1 MKILLTGGTGLLG
14 RNIIECLL
22 EGNHEITLLLRNP
35 TKYKKQDKKIT
46 KVKGDVLNM
55 ESILKAIEKCEFV
68 IHAAADTSQHHLS
81 ISDFKVNI
89 QGTKNIV
96 LACKKKNIKKLIHV
110 GSAGFFGYGT
120 KENPGDENTT
130 IKYPSNQSLYL
141 MSKLYAQQEINAYG
155 KSNSVIT
162 IHPTFMIGALD
173 YGPSSGKIILMGMK
187 KIIFCPPGGK
197 NFVHVKDVANACI
210 NAIKLNNYEAN
221 YIIGNENLSYYEF
234 FKLIQKDHNR
244 NSIIIRIPSL
254 VFYLMGLLGNV
265 FRFLG
270 FKTDLSLTNM
280 KILMINNYFKN
291 DKSLKKLK
299 LKYNPIEEAVKDA
312 VNFFKI

>member
-14 RNIIECLL
+14 SIIECLL
-22 EGNHEITLLLRNP
+22 EGNHEVTLLLRDP

-46 KVKGDVLNM
+46 KVKGDVLNL
-55 ESILKAIEKCEFV
+55 ESILRAIDKCEYV
-68 IHAAADTSQHHLS
+68 IHAAADTSQHHLN

-120 KENPGDENTT
+120 KENPGDENAT

-141 MSKLYAQQEINAYG
+141 MSKLHAQQEINAYS
-155 KSNSVIT
+155 KTNSVIT

-187 KIIFCPPGGK
+187 KIVFCPPGGK
-197 NFVHVKDVANACI
+197 NFVHVKDVAEACVRTI
-210 NAIKLNNYEAN
+210 ESNHNGAN

-234 FKLIQKDHNR
+234 FKLIQKEYNR
-244 NSIIIRIPSL
+244 NSIIIRIPSFI
-254 VFYLMGLLGNV
+254 FYVMGLLGNIS
-265 FRFLG
+265 RFLG
-270 FKTDLSLTNM
+270 FKTELSLANM
-280 KILMINNYFKN
+280 KILMINNYFRN
-291 DKSLKKLK
+291 DKSLKELK
-299 LKYNPIEEAVKDA
+299 LKYSPIKNAINDA
-312 VNFFKI
+312 INFFSS

>member
-22 EGNHEITLLLRNP
+22 EGKHEVTLLLRDP
-35 TKYKKQDKKIT
+35 AKYKKQDEKIT

-55 ESILKAIEKCEFV
+55 ESILRAIDKCEYV
-68 IHAAADTSQHHLS
+68 IHAAADTSQHHLN

-120 KENPGDENTT
+120 NENPGDENDT

-141 MSKLYAQQEINAYG
+141 MSKLHAQQEINAYA
-155 KSNSVIT
+155 KTNSVIT

-187 KIIFCPPGGK
+187 KIVFCPPGGK

-210 NAIKLNNYEAN
+210 SAIDSNHLGAN

-234 FKLIQKDHNR
+234 FKLIQKEYNR
-244 NSIIIRIPSL
+244 NSIIIRVPSL
-254 VFYLMGLLGNV
+254 IFYIMGLLGNV
-265 FRFLG
+265 FRFIG
-270 FKTDLSLTNM
+270 FKTELSLANM

-291 DKSLKKLK
+291 DKSLKELK
-299 LKYNPIEEAVKDA
+299 LKFSPIEEAVKDA
-312 VNFFKI
+312 INFFKM

>member
-14 RNIIECLL
+14 RNIIEGLL
-22 EGNHEITLLLRNP
+22 EGNHEVTLLLRDP
-35 TKYKKQDKKIT
+35 AKYKKQDEKIT

-55 ESILKAIEKCEFV
+55 ESILRAIDKCEYV
-68 IHAAADTSQHHLS
+68 IHAAADTSQHHLN

-120 KENPGDENTT
+120 KENPGDENAI

-141 MSKLYAQQEINAYG
+141 MSKLHAQQEINAYA
-155 KSNSVIT
+155 KTNSVIT

-187 KIIFCPPGGK
+187 KIVFCPPGGK

-210 NAIKLNNYEAN
+210 SAIDSNHHGAN

-234 FKLIQKDHNR
+234 FKLIQKEYNR
-244 NSIIIRIPSL
+244 NSIIIRIPSFI
-254 VFYLMGLLGNV
+254 FYIMGLLGNV

-270 FKTDLSLTNM
+270 FKTELSLANM

-291 DKSLKKLK
+291 DKSLKELK
-299 LKYNPIEEAVKDA
+299 LKYRPIEEAVKDA
-312 VNFFKI
+312 INFFSS

>member
-55 ESILKAIEKCEFV
+55 ESILKAIEKCEYV
-68 IHAAADTSQHHLS
+68 IHAAADTSQHHLN
-81 ISDFKVNI
+81 ISDFRVNI

-110 GSAGFFGYGT
+110 GSGGFFGYGT

-210 NAIKLNNYEAN
+210 NAIKLNNHEAN

-234 FKLIQKDHNR
+234 FKLIQKEHNR

-254 VFYLMGLLGNV
+254 VFYPMGLLGNV

-270 FKTDLSLTNM
+270 FKTELSLANM

-291 DKSLKKLK
+291 DKSLKELK
-299 LKYNPIEEAVKDA
+299 LKYKPIEEAVKDA

>member
-22 EGNHEITLLLRNP
+22 EGNHEITLLLRDP

-46 KVKGDVLNM
+46 KVKGDVLNLD
-55 ESILKAIEKCEFV
+55 SILDAIEKCECV
-68 IHAAADTSQHHLS
+68 IHAAADTSQHHLN
-81 ISDFKVNI
+81 ILDFKVNT

-110 GSAGFFGYGT
+110 GSAGFFGYGS
-120 KENPGDENTT
+120 KENPGNENAT

-141 MSKLYAQQEINAYG
+141 MSKLHAQQEITAYG

-162 IHPTFMIGALD
+162 IHPTFMIGAHD
-173 YGPSSGKIILMGMK
+173 YGPSSGKIILMAMK
-187 KIIFCPPGGK
+187 KIVFCPPGGK

-210 NAIKLNNYEAN
+210 SAIDSNNHGAN

-234 FKLIQKDHNR
+234 FKLIQKKYNR
-244 NSIIIRIPSL
+244 KSIIIRIPSF
-254 VFYLMGLLGNV
+254 VFYIMGLLGNV
-265 FRFLG
+265 FRFMG
-270 FKTDLSLTNM
+270 FKTELSLANM

-291 DKSLKKLK
+291 DKSLKELN
-299 LKYNPIEEAVKDA
+299 LKYSPTEKAINDA
-312 VNFFKI
+312 VNFFKP

>member
-22 EGNHEITLLLRNP
+22 EGNHEVTLLLRDP
-35 TKYKKQDKKIT
+35 AKYKKQDEKIT

-55 ESILKAIEKCEFV
+55 ESILRAIDKCEYV
-68 IHAAADTSQHHLS
+68 IHAAADTSQHHLN

-141 MSKLYAQQEINAYG
+141 MSKLHAQQEINAYA
-155 KSNSVIT
+155 KTNSVIT

-187 KIIFCPPGGK
+187 KIVFCPPGGK
-197 NFVHVKDVANACI
+197 NFVHVKDVAEACVR
-210 NAIKLNNYEAN
+210 AIESNHHGAN

-234 FKLIQKDHNR
+234 FKLIQKEYNR
-244 NSIIIRIPSL
+244 NNIIIRVPSL
-254 VFYLMGLLGNV
+254 IFYIMGLLGNV

-270 FKTDLSLTNM
+270 FKTELSLANM

-291 DKSLKKLK
+291 DKSLKELK
-299 LKYNPIEEAVKDA
+299 LKFSPIEEAVKDA
-312 VNFFKI
+312 INFFKM

>member
-22 EGNHEITLLLRNP
+22 EGNHEITLLLRDP
-35 TKYKKQDKKIT
+35 SKYKKQDKKIT

-55 ESILKAIEKCEFV
+55 ESILKAIDKCEYV
-68 IHAAADTSQHHLS
+68 IHAAADTSQHHLN
-81 ISDFKVNI
+81 ISDFRVNI

-120 KENPGDENTT
+120 KENPGDENAN

-141 MSKLYAQQEINAYG
+141 MSKLHAQQEINAYS
-155 KSNSVIT
+155 KTNSVIT

-187 KIIFCPPGGK
+187 KIVFCPPGGK
-197 NFVHVKDVANACI
+197 NFVHVKDVAGACI
-210 NAIKLNNYEAN
+210 RAIESNHHGAN

-234 FKLIQKDHNR
+234 FKLIKKKYNK
-244 NSIIIRIPSL
+244 NSIIIRTPSFI
-254 VFYLMGLLGNV
+254 FYIMGLLGNV
-265 FRFLG
+265 IRFLG
-270 FKTDLSLTNM
+270 FKTEVSLGNM
-280 KILMINNYFKN
+280 RILMIDNFFKN
-291 DKSLKKLK
+291 DKSSKELT
-299 LKYNPIEEAVKDA
+299 LKYSPIENAINDA
-312 VNFFKI
+312 INFFNS

>member
-14 RNIIECLL
+14 RNIIEGLL
-22 EGNHEITLLLRNP
+22 EGNHEVTLLLRDP
-35 TKYKKQDKKIT
+35 AKYKRQDEKIT

-55 ESILKAIEKCEFV
+55 ESILRAIDKCEYV
-68 IHAAADTSQHHLS
+68 IHAAADTSQHHLN

-120 KENPGDENTT
+120 KVNPGDENDT

-141 MSKLYAQQEINAYG
+141 MSKLHAQHEINAYA
-155 KSNSVIT
+155 KTNSVIT

-187 KIIFCPPGGK
+187 KIVFCPPGGK

-210 NAIKLNNYEAN
+210 SAIDSNHLGAN

-234 FKLIQKDHNR
+234 FKLIQKEYNR
-244 NSIIIRIPSL
+244 NSIIIRVPSL
-254 VFYLMGLLGNV
+254 IFYIMGLLGNV
-265 FRFLG
+265 FRFIG
-270 FKTDLSLTNM
+270 FKTELSLANM

-291 DKSLKKLK
+291 DKSLKELK
-299 LKYNPIEEAVKDA
+299 LKFSPIEEAVKDA
-312 VNFFKI
+312 INFFKM